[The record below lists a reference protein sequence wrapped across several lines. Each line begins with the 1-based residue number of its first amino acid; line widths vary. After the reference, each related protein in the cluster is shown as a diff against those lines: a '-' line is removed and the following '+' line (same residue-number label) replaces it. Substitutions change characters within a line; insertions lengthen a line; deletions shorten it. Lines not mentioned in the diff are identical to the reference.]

1 MVVDRHHEVLDG
13 VGVREQADGS
23 IFFNLAMEILWEFR
37 FFSAFHFLLFRL
49 LRRAIDDSVIIHQR
63 RSPVAVLRL
72 NGNIDGV
79 VAQEL
84 LNLAFGDLK
93 LVLIG
98 LCFLFIFLFSFGRVD
113 VSQLFSASATL
124 ELGRRYQIELE
135 PANAGQPGT
144 G

>member
-84 LNLAFGDLK
+84 LNLAF
-93 LVLIG
+93 
-98 LCFLFIFLFSFGRVD
+98 
-113 VSQLFSASATL
+113 
-124 ELGRRYQIELE
+124 
-135 PANAGQPGT
+135 
-144 G
+144 